1 MSDIREIRS
10 AQAPRPV
17 GPYAQAVVHAG
28 MVYCSGQVPLDP
40 ATNTLV
46 DGEIEVQT
54 ERVLANLRAVLAAAG
69 SSLARVVRTTVYLA
83 NLDDFPR
90 MNAVYAQHFS
100 SEPRPARSTV
110 QAARLP
116 LGAAVEIDVIAAL
129 DAR

>member
-54 ERVLANLRAVLAAAG
+54 ERVLANLRAVLAAGLVVAG
-69 SSLARVVRTTVYLA
+69 ARGAHHRLSRESTTSAHECGLRAAFRRRTA
-83 NLDDFPR
+83 
-90 MNAVYAQHFS
+90 S
-100 SEPRPARSTV
+100 
-110 QAARLP
+110 
-116 LGAAVEIDVIAAL
+116 GAL
-129 DAR
+129 DGAGRATSPRRRRRDPT